1 MTTTTLVSGI
11 RIQDY
16 NRSAFLGGGDVPM
29 RRHIPDAAQY
39 RTATAECACEG
50 REPNWI
56 LQHTCQVC
64 TNCGAQRTTVVE
76 VGVTWDDECRM
87 QGSVEEVVG
96 LETEDKGIYC
106 LLPCKPRGQCSH
118 CLHLFESKKPP
129 VKNLLSEVHQSIL
142 LDPAL
147 HHPLASTV
155 EHISDLM
162 SVKQYKPSQH
172 VKTKNSSSK
181 TTCDMREKMA
191 TSAELFAKR
200 LNDVRAAHLVS
211 FSSDTSDLTY
221 LKLGELATA
230 LKARAAAI
238 QEAHTMGALLQ
249 TAREAAQV
257 KKDLETYLADTEP
270 PPSTTYPPP
279 SHDSD
284 IKQTLPER
292 FILELYH
299 RDRAGLFQQ
308 AVAFAKNDQSRRSQ
322 FKSFAL
328 AADKREL
335 IKEIFNG
342 LDNDPAGFCCNNP
355 TCKSKT
361 NVGLFL
367 VNGKCSFKYGD
378 LFRQFKVAAVIA
390 EIGDVVLPGMA
401 RWSFRDKVLKEA
413 QRMFW
418 ASDFFETRVEGTLST
433 IQNVIYG
440 REFAHIG
447 CNFDAGYMNR
457 LCMSSAVAF
466 FNIYMAPLFNP
477 ENNNDSFWRA
487 CFDAFCEQK
496 ATATADSIAIVKLL
510 EADAIQRCASAT
522 FENDA
527 IWLREMAKYPT
538 HNLDFIKGCFVEDKK
553 RFLKEKAVVT
563 KVTTACSFDFLNNNV
578 LRAREFATIVR
589 EGVANPANKRLIKNT
604 YHSADGVR
612 WSFIF
617 DRMPSI
623 NGASAMRFLCDER
636 EQPYVANVPTSG
648 AQPEEDMS
656 RRNALPTAK
665 VGELTKMAT
674 QLEVAIALLVCGTRH
689 SRATF
694 IGFVGLSAA
703 SRRNIDQRY
712 EHDVFADAV
721 STNKITIEN
730 LRNRTAMT
738 EFLQRVLTFV
748 ELRIVDVK
756 DKKDQAADNV
766 HPECVDAMQTP
777 EDDWVVEQSA
787 KIRRL
792 DDRIKC
798 LEEFESATMRFL
810 RTYVDA
816 LDRLGASEGDTNLLK
831 ESSKFQSLRLITN
844 RKEIESINICARGT
858 PTRPLSVAL
867 IPSTNQGKGI
877 LSIKATAELERAFE
891 RALEISLTISHAHC
905 TEIATRITMQY
916 LSPTME
922 RLNMER
928 RDTFLC
934 GESQTGR
941 TSEEIARLDMAGSF
955 HRVLMSA
962 PTDERAIDLFR
973 RVYKTILAPIDC
985 DSAAGYLKLITKA
998 LNSDDPVSSPVLRNS
1013 TVVRFLAEAAVR
1025 WGSVRERG
1033 CAKTI
1038 LGNHYDFNKNE
1049 FVDTPNK
1056 PLVAYAD
1063 DDTPTM
1069 STAYEEGHLQPELF
1083 QRFHAAEGLLE
1094 AAEEMMRERVRKHDA
1109 SHKELL
1115 RRAPNAPFNKPFDEA
1130 AAARRKKKPARDPDD
1145 VTVNSHM
1152 DDADK
1157 EMHYEEFGIVPAS
1170 ERA

>member
-1 MTTTTLVSGI
+1 MVAGV
-11 RIQDY
+11 RIQEI
-16 NRSAFLGGGDVPM
+16 RSAFLGGGDMPM
-29 RRHIPDAAQY
+29 NDIPDAAQCCM
-39 RTATAECACEG
+39 ATTECACEG
-50 REPNWI
+50 KEPNWV
-56 LQHTCQVC
+56 LHGTQQACY
-64 TNCGAQRTTVVE
+64 NCGAVRTGVVE
-76 VGVTWDDECRM
+76 VGVTWEEECRL
-87 QGSVEEVVG
+87 QGNPEEELG
-96 LETEDKGIYC
+96 LETDDRKIYC
-106 LLPCKPRGQCSH
+106 LLPCKPRGQCAH
-118 CLHLFESKKPP
+118 CLHSFNSKKPP
-129 VKNLLSEVHQSIL
+129 VKNLLSEAHQSIL
-142 LDPAL
+142 LDPEL
-147 HHPLASTV
+147 HHPLQSNVAHLDELLDAGVYTPAQLVQSKDANT
-155 EHISDLM
+155 
-162 SVKQYKPSQH
+162 
-172 VKTKNSSSK
+172 KTIR
-181 TTCDMREKMA
+181 DMRKTMA
-191 TSAELFAKR
+191 TATNLFGKK
-200 LNDVRAAHLVS
+200 LKEVQAAHLVS
-211 FSSDTSDLTY
+211 FSGETSDSMY
-221 LKLGELATA
+221 LKLGEFVAV
-230 LKARAAAI
+230 LKARAVAI
-238 QEAHTMGALLQ
+238 QEADKMGVLLQ
-249 TAREAAQV
+249 AANQAAQV
-257 KKDLETYLADTEP
+257 KKDLETYLADKTP
-270 PPSTTYPPP
+270 PKNTDPPP

-308 AVAFAKNDQSRRSQ
+308 AVAFAKNDQSRKSQ
-322 FKSFAL
+322 FQSFAL

-335 IKEIFNG
+335 IKDIFNG
-342 LDNDPAGFCCNNP
+342 LNNNPAGFCCNNP

-367 VNGKCSFKYGD
+367 VTGKCSFKYGD

-390 EIGDVVLPGMA
+390 DIGDVVLPGMA
-401 RWSFRDKVLKEA
+401 RWSFRDKVLTEA

-440 REFAHIG
+440 SEFAHIG

-457 LCMSSAVAF
+457 LCMYSAVKF
-466 FNIYMAPLFNP
+466 FDIYVAPLFDPKNK
-477 ENNNDSFWRA
+477 NDSFWRA

-527 IWLREMAKYPT
+527 VWIQEMAKHQT
-538 HNLDFIKGCFVEDKK
+538 HNLDYMKGCFVEDRR

-563 KVTTACSFDFLNNNV
+563 KVSTACSFNFLKDSV
-578 LRAREFATIVR
+578 LNASEFGTIVR
-589 EGVANPANKRLIKNT
+589 EGDPNPANKRLIKNT
-604 YHSADGVR
+604 YHSVDGVR
-612 WSFIF
+612 WSYVF

-623 NGASAMRFLCDER
+623 KGASAMRFLCDER
-636 EQPYVANVPTSG
+636 EQPYVANVPSSG
-648 AQPEEDMS
+648 AQPVEDKS
-656 RRNALPTAK
+656 RRDALPTTK
-665 VGELTKMAT
+665 VGELTKLAT

-721 STNKITIEN
+721 STNKIAIED
-730 LRNRTAMT
+730 LRNRPAMT

-748 ELRIVDVK
+748 ELRLVDVRA
-756 DKKDQAADNV
+756 KKDQVADKV
-766 HPECVDAMQTP
+766 HPACVDTIKTP
-777 EDDWVVEQSA
+777 EDEWVVEQSA

-798 LEEFESATMRFL
+798 LEKFESTTMRFL
-810 RTYVDA
+810 RVYVDA
-816 LDRLGASEGDTNLLK
+816 LDRCGESEGDINLLK
-831 ESSKFQSLRLITN
+831 ESSKFQSARLVTN

-877 LSIKATAELERAFE
+877 LSIKATAELESAFE
-891 RALEISLTISHAHC
+891 RAIEISLTSSHAHC

-922 RLNMER
+922 RLNNGR

-934 GESQTGR
+934 GESQIGR
-941 TSEEIARLDMAGSF
+941 RPEEIARLDMAGSF
-955 HRVLMSA
+955 HRVLMSV
-962 PTDERAIDLFR
+962 PNDERAVDLFR
-973 RVYKTILAPIDC
+973 RVYKTTLAPIDS
-985 DSAAGYLKLITKA
+985 DAAAGYLKLMTNA

-1013 TVVRFLAEAAVR
+1013 TVVRFLAEAAFL
-1025 WGSVRERG
+1025 WGSVREKR

-1038 LGNHYDFNKNE
+1038 LENHYDFNKNE

-1063 DDTPTM
+1063 DTPTM
-1069 STAYEEGHLQPELF
+1069 PAHEEEHHLQPELF

-1094 AAEEMMRERVRKHDA
+1094 AAEEAMRERGRREDALHQRYPSLKPVR
-1109 SHKELL
+1109 
-1115 RRAPNAPFNKPFDEA
+1115 FDEA
-1130 AAARRKKKPARDPDD
+1130 AAARRKKKSERDPDD
-1145 VTVNSHM
+1145 VIVNSHM

-1157 EMHYEEFGIVPAS
+1157 EMHYEEFGVVPAS
-1170 ERA
+1170 ERE